1 MGDEGLFK
9 SYGQGQGA
17 LFPAHLA
24 EGLDP
29 SDPAFFI
36 DEIVEAMDLQVLEGR
51 SARRGEHAYSPRMLL
66 EALAVRGF
74 PGDPQRA

>member
-9 SYGQGQGA
+9 TYEQGQGA

-29 SDPAFFI
+29 RDPAFFI
-36 DEIVEAMDLQVLEGR
+36 DEVVEALDLGSFEQR
-51 SARRGEHAYSPRMLL
+51 YARRGEHAYAPRML
-66 EALAVRGF
+66 
-74 PGDPQRA
+74 

>member
-9 SYGQGQGA
+9 TYEQGQGA

-36 DEIVEAMDLQVLEGR
+36 DDGVEALDLSGFEGR
-51 SARRGEHAYSPRMLL
+51 YARRGEHAYSPRMLL
-66 EALAVRGF
+66 KLWLYGAIS
-74 PGDPQRA
+74 PKMD